1 MVLHAIWFH
10 VQFSAFNLNCCIC
23 YIDGTFEESFVKLH
37 LDRDD
42 VIDALREVKEPPKM
56 KKKGRPRG
64 AETTVIEL
72 PQAKKQRGVISKSK
86 PFSKSLSG
94 KCARDFPFSGKGQGH
109 TGVLYNQGNVVA
121 AAIDG
126 SRLLPIDDLFGLQDT
141 ARDTR
146 YKIQL
151 VMKILIFIAQRNIL
165 IY

>member
-64 AETTVIEL
+64 AETTVI
-72 PQAKKQRGVISKSK
+72 
-86 PFSKSLSG
+86 
-94 KCARDFPFSGKGQGH
+94 
-109 TGVLYNQGNVVA
+109 
-121 AAIDG
+121 
-126 SRLLPIDDLFGLQDT
+126 
-141 ARDTR
+141 
-146 YKIQL
+146 
-151 VMKILIFIAQRNIL
+151 
-165 IY
+165 